1 MGERPRHEVAE
12 VFQRYLEAQPAGH
25 AGAAWSWE
33 QRAVVDRVLA
43 CRTARLG
50 GHVDECDACGQRTI
64 SYNSCRNRHCPKCQG
79 SAQALWLAA
88 RQGEVLPVPYAH
100 VVFTLPQSLAPLAL
114 QNPRVVYDLLL
125 RTAARTLQE
134 IGANPRHLGARLG
147 FFAILHTWGQTLVH
161 HPHVHCVVPAGGL
174 AEDGRTW
181 RPCRPGFFLPV
192 RVLSRLFR
200 GKLLAEI
207 RQAFQEGRLELHG
220 RLAPYRSVAAFGR
233 LLHEARRTE
242 WVVYAKPPFEG
253 PEHVLE
259 YLARYTHRVAIS
271 NHRLVHVD
279 DASVTFRFK
288 DYRGRRARSLTLTLQ
303 EFARR
308 FLLHVLPKGFVRIRY
323 YGFLANGTR
332 ARLLSRCR
340 DALGQPGVHA
350 EAEAQGGQ
358 GDEFFRDLLP
368 HGLRLCPHCKH
379 GVLRRVQILRVQI
392 LERPPPYPRVC
403 RVAA

>member
-1 MGERPRHEVAE
+1 MSH
-12 VFQRYLEAQPAGH
+12 
-25 AGAAWSWE
+25 WSRD
-33 QRAVVDRVLA
+33 QHAVVGRILA

-50 GHVDECDACGQRTI
+50 GHVDECDACGEQTI

-79 SAQALWLAA
+79 SAQAGWLEA
-88 RQGEVLPVPYAH
+88 RRADVLPVPYAH

-114 QNPRVVYDLLL
+114 QNPKVVYDLLL
-125 RTAARTLQE
+125 RTVARTLQE
-134 IGANPRHLGARLG
+134 IASNPRHLGARLG

-174 AEDGRTW
+174 AEDGCTW
-181 RPCRPGFFLPV
+181 KPCRPGFFLPV

-200 GKLLAEI
+200 GKFLAGLT
-207 RQAFQEGRLELHG
+207 QAFRDGRLDLHG
-220 RLAPYRSVAAFGR
+220 RLVPYRHPAAFNR
-233 LLHEARRTE
+233 LLHEARATE
-242 WVVYAKPPFEG
+242 WVVYAKPPFDG

-271 NHRLVHVD
+271 NHRLQHVD
-279 DASVTFRFK
+279 DQAVTFRFK
-288 DYRGRRARSLTLTLQ
+288 EYRSHRVRSLTLPLG
-303 EFARR
+303 EFCRR

-340 DALGQPGVHA
+340 DALGQSQTITEPETEDG
-350 EAEAQGGQ
+350 ED
-358 GDEFFRDLLP
+358 DERFLELLP
-368 HGLRLCPHCKH
+368 RVPRLCPHCKK
-379 GVLRRVQILRVQI
+379 GMLRCVQL
-392 LERPPPYPRVC
+392 LERPPPGPWRR